1 MKKEHGDFSG
11 FAPGNADDVFV
22 RVARQW
28 AAQPDQVR
36 GWTFLGFGPDGFGI
50 FPCAGDHG
58 AVPLTGQQLDVLM
71 DEAMSVLVLRDDG
84 VDLCAPGVAPGDAD
98 SSAFRSDDAF
108 IRRWVADG
116 RPVDFCPGNIG
127 QWPGKSPDEGDRIRR
142 IRRRVEDAL
151 RKGKAEDLIQV
162 AVKLGVSLT

>member
-1 MKKEHGDFSG
+1 MKKEHGDFPG
-11 FAPGNADDVFV
+11 FEPGNANDVLV

-28 AAQPDQVR
+28 AAAPDQVR

-58 AVPLTGQQLDVLM
+58 AKPLVGQGLNDLM
-71 DEAMSVLVLRDDG
+71 DEALSVLVLRDDG
-84 VDLCAPGVAPGDAD
+84 VEICAPGVAPGDSD
-98 SSAFRSDDAF
+98 STPFRPDDQF
-108 IRRWVADG
+108 VRRWVADG
-116 RPVDFCPGNIG
+116 RPVDFCPGELG
-127 QWPGKSPDEGDRIRR
+127 QWPGKSPDEGDRLRR

-162 AVKLGVSLT
+162 AAKLGVSLT